1 MSALVVPNFEKL
13 EEYAKFNNIPYKDKQ
28 ALMKNEDIVKFLEA
42 EIDRATPN
50 LASYEKVKKI
60 ALLDR
65 EFTIADGEITPTFKI
80 KRNIVEKKYKDLID
94 ALYVE
99 GKSA

>member
-1 MSALVVPNFEKL
+1 
-13 EEYAKFNNIPYKDKQ
+13 
-28 ALMKNEDIVKFLEA
+28 
-42 EIDRATPN
+42 
-50 LASYEKVKKI
+50 
-60 ALLDR
+60 LDR

>member
-1 MSALVVPNFEKL
+1 MSFPSKKYILL
-13 EEYAKFNNIPYKDKQ
+13 LYKRECHTK
-28 ALMKNEDIVKFLEA
+28 IVKFLEA
-42 EIDRATPN
+42 EVNRATPN
-50 LASYEKVKKI
+50 LASYEKIKKI

-80 KRNIVEKKYKDLID
+80 KRNVVEKKYKDQID

-99 GKSA
+99 GNLE